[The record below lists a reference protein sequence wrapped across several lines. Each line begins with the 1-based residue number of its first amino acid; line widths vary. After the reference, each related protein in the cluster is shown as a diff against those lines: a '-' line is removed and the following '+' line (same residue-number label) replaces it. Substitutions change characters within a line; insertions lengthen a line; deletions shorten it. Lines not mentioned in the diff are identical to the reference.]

1 MMENP
6 SLIVYVYRGGQ
17 KWSRFHTARGI
28 VETSIPFIAD
38 VVSLLGS
45 PRVKVLVFVPHCI
58 AKLRELR
65 DLDGLVERIRDE
77 IRNVLRMSRLNGEP
91 IDGIFKEKYGRS
103 LMAETRVVP
112 LECTGRCEIDGEV
125 VEFQGDLLWM
135 ALRIMLFL
143 EDELRDLPSEKLLL
157 VDLSGGGI
165 YHAPVYAASN
175 LVSASYPEVS
185 MRYVYWEGSPTLGR
199 PETNGRMV
207 VRGAEELLTVVNL
220 LAALLKGCPGEPIHA
235 LPDLVDRLRRTELGE
250 RAAVGLLSMVGVV
263 CGLKLPILPLAHL
276 SILELMRT
284 EIPYIRDPLDLE
296 MNVELFRYDIWTVRY
311 VYRSFGTELDDPLV
325 ALMIAATSYAK
336 ERVREMGIVPSIEE
350 FEIVDRLTGKKLR
363 LADMSWEWLELIS
376 DFLLENG
383 ALTQLATICVHLGPL
398 LDICRE
404 NLGFRN
410 STGMR
415 YDELWKLSREE
426 GISLLADLLERNEM
440 AEDLMDEMREVMR
453 DPSKVMEM
461 REIIVSSA
469 GLSLPLVYLI
479 HALDRGVEFLYV
491 VDLVRKL
498 RGPSSIVF
506 LCSLR

>member
-1 MMENP
+1 MENA
-6 SLIVYVYRGGQ
+6 SLVVYVYRGGQ

-28 VETSIPFIAD
+28 VETSIPFVAD
-38 VVSLLGS
+38 VVGLLGS

-58 AKLRELR
+58 ARLRELK
-65 DLDGLVERIRDE
+65 DLDGLVERVRDE

-91 IDGIFKEKYGRS
+91 IDRIFKENYGRS

-112 LECTGRCEIDGEV
+112 LECTGRWKIDGEV

-157 VDLSGGGI
+157 VDLSGRI

-175 LVSASYPEVS
+175 LVSASYPGVS
-185 MRYVYWEGSPTLGR
+185 MRYVYWEGSPRLGR
-199 PETNGRMV
+199 PETNGRKV
-207 VRGAEELLTVVNL
+207 VKGAEELLTVANL

-250 RAAVGLLSMVGVV
+250 RAAGGLLSMVGVV

-296 MNVELFRYDIWTVRY
+296 MNVELLRYDVRTVRY
-311 VYRSFGTELDDPLV
+311 IYYSFGTELEDPLV

-336 ERVREMGIVPSIEE
+336 ERIREMGIVPSLEE
-350 FEIVDRLTGKKLR
+350 FEIVDRLTGRRLR
-363 LADMSWEWLELIS
+363 LVDMSWEWLELIS

-383 ALTQLATICVHLGPL
+383 ALTQLTTICAHLGPM

-426 GISLLADLLERNEM
+426 GISLLADLLERSET

-469 GLSLPLVYLI
+469 GLSPPLVYLI

-498 RGPSSIVF
+498 REPSSLVF